1 LAADPQCRTKRPEL
15 VADEEVMSRY
25 VLKVCFRFSAGGA
38 LGALGGV
45 LVFPAGLITYPL
57 GGAIAGRALDRG
69 RRPARGFAIAF
80 LFLGLAIPLIL
91 IAPQGMSADWAPLV
105 HFTIALPIAFGFAGT
120 LGSALGGLG
129 FRVSLLGGTAFAV
142 GGAVGGLILGLPFL
156 TGIGIGPRSGAGGV
170 AAVVVCSFVALVLP
184 HALGGTVIAA
194 LLHPIRMR
202 QLGLCV
208 KCGYDVRAS
217 IARCPE
223 CGEPI
228 ASTRP

>member
-1 LAADPQCRTKRPEL
+1 
-15 VADEEVMSRY
+15 
-25 VLKVCFRFSAGGA
+25 
-38 LGALGGV
+38 
-45 LVFPAGLITYPL
+45 
-57 GGAIAGRALDRG
+57 
-69 RRPARGFAIAF
+69 
-80 LFLGLAIPLIL
+80 
-91 IAPQGMSADWAPLV
+91 
-105 HFTIALPIAFGFAGT
+105 
-120 LGSALGGLG
+120 
-129 FRVSLLGGTAFAV
+129 
-142 GGAVGGLILGLPFL
+142 LPFL